1 MFGNDI
7 DYTCATDTMKKVPPH
22 HGPSSNSEHK
32 IFDWAMTTM
41 SASSE
46 TYDDSVQV
54 VEMVIDIRLID
65 NAVADLP
72 AGSNTGTDDIT
83 TGIVWTPACEEI
95 RKFYTTKVHEK
106 VCSKDDI
113 DHYTDTISRS
123 SLKRR
128 LLVSSK
134 RLRRHSL
141 RSRWLSVSTQ
151 PFRTIPFVESAFL
164 PITMCLFRS
173 LSKGYHPGLKYGL
186 SKNTS
191 RCRGRR
197 DR

>member
-1 MFGNDI
+1 
-7 DYTCATDTMKKVPPH
+7 
-22 HGPSSNSEHK
+22 
-32 IFDWAMTTM
+32 
-41 SASSE
+41 
-46 TYDDSVQV
+46 
-54 VEMVIDIRLID
+54 MVIDIRLID
-65 NAVADLP
+65 NAVEDLP

-113 DHYTDTISRS
+113 DHCTDTISRS

-141 RSRWLSVSTQ
+141 RSR
-151 PFRTIPFVESAFL
+151 
-164 PITMCLFRS
+164 
-173 LSKGYHPGLKYGL
+173 
-186 SKNTS
+186 
-191 RCRGRR
+191 
-197 DR
+197 